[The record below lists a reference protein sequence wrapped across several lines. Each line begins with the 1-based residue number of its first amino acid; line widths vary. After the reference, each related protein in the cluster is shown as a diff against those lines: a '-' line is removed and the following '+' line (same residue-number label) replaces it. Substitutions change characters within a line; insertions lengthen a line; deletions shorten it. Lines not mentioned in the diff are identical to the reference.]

1 MEILFK
7 REQIR
12 GKYKGVRF
20 KLWSKLELD
29 ENERT
34 VVSHYK
40 FDQAVLIDSLQPKLI
55 RNTALVG
62 FGAFVGATV
71 FLWMIFS
78 FNVATFLGLV
88 AGGGAGFFYYDKNR
102 ETVYVKDLLYGRHFN
117 CDSVIEL
124 ARKEAWLETITA
136 FLRQVMESAK
146 HWDGTEARPIEVLP
160 KDEAKSMIIRGL

>member
-7 REQIR
+7 RDQVR
-12 GKYKGVRF
+12 GKFKGVRF

-29 ENERT
+29 ENEKS
-34 VVSHYK
+34 VINHYS

-55 RNTALVG
+55 RNTAFVS
-62 FGAFVGATV
+62 FGAFVGASII
-71 FLWMIFS
+71 LWTIFS
-78 FNVATFLGLV
+78 FSVATFLGLV
-88 AGGGAGFFYYDKNR
+88 AGAAAGYFYYDKNR
-102 ETVYVKDLLYGRHFN
+102 ETVYVKDLLYGRYFN

-146 HWDGTEARPIEVLP
+146 HWDGTEARPIEVLS